1 MKEHIYDNNLDSTDL
16 LESILVFINSIN
28 HITNTSHLID
38 ESLKVLMTVGI
49 VESAAFIK
57 MDTKTFEF
65 AVNTVYPK
73 NLFEYY
79 SEILGSISES
89 GDIGVAFQS
98 GNFFVSEDKQNN
110 KWQLLLPI
118 FSTRNVV
125 GLYILDSHED
135 FSNISIQ
142 QINLLIV
149 FARNFGLA
157 FENRDLNS
165 QKIQSE
171 KLLDQFIASRT
182 IELVENN
189 QQLGAKIESLKSNLS
204 MSIPHEVRT
213 PINEIMGMNNY
224 LKSYFKNYK
233 EIPEEDR
240 ADILEIVDD
249 VSSSAKRL
257 KNLFENFIY
266 HTRLSIISTSIKE
279 IELLQSQV
287 CPYCDSVI
295 FEQAELRAQQFE
307 RTEDLEVNLVSSGV
321 RMSEE
326 YLAKMIDELVD
337 NAMKYSKKGDK
348 VLIYS
353 SIQEQYYHLT
363 IHDFGTGIPKEFLNQ
378 VDAYI
383 QFDRKKQEQQGLGL
397 GLAIIYKII
406 DLHSGF
412 IEIESKLNNFTKVM
426 IKIPVATDMSF

>member
-1 MKEHIYDNNLDSTDL
+1 MKEHIYDNNLDSTNL

-28 HITNTSHLID
+28 HIANTSHLID
-38 ESLKVLMTVGI
+38 ESLKVLLIVEI
-49 VESAAFIK
+49 VESAAFVR
-57 MDTKTFEF
+57 MDNQTFEF
-65 AVNTVYPK
+65 AVSTVYPK
-73 NLFEYY
+73 NTFNYFSSVLER
-79 SEILGSISES
+79 ISES
-89 GDIGVAFQS
+89 GDVGIAFQS
-98 GNFFVSEDKQNN
+98 GNFFVSEDKIN
-110 KWQLLLPI
+110 KKWNLLLPI
-118 FSTRNVV
+118 FSSKNVI
-125 GLYILDSHED
+125 GLYILDSNED
-135 FSNISIQ
+135 FSHISIQ
-142 QINLLIV
+142 QINLLIL
-149 FARNFGLA
+149 FSRTFGLA
-157 FENRDLNS
+157 LENKDLNS
-165 QKIQSE
+165 QKIQQE

-249 VSSSAKRL
+249 VSASAKRL

-279 IELLQSQV
+279 IEQLQSQI

-307 RTEDLEVNLVSSGV
+307 RSDDIEVNLVSSGV

-348 VLIYS
+348 VLISS
-353 SIQEQYYHLT
+353 SIQQQYYHLT
-363 IHDFGTGIPKEFLNQ
+363 IHDFGSGIPTEFLDQ

-383 QFDRKKQEQQGLGL
+383 QFDRKKHEQQGLGL

-406 DLHSGF
+406 DLHNGF
-412 IEIESKLNNFTKVM
+412 IEIDSKLNKYTKVM